1 MAPPTTGTPWPGHG
15 WPALL
20 LALLLPLATAAA
32 RPLQVGLYDNP
43 PKLYRDAAGRPA
55 GFWVDLTRE
64 IAVRRG
70 WQVEFVFCQWA
81 DCLRRLARGEL
92 DLMPDVGF
100 TPERARRFR
109 FGAQPVLLSW
119 TRLYVAADDDRTQTV
134 TDLAGLRIAGLRG
147 SVNIHGPEGLRELLD
162 KFHVEAEIVEMDDYD
177 QVFRALETHQ
187 VDAAIT
193 NRNFGDLRDR
203 DYAVRRTA
211 LMFQPIEMRYA
222 FPPTGSDALKSAVDA
237 ELARLIADPD
247 SLYYR
252 LLGQYFEGAIAEH
265 ERAPPWLKA
274 ALRTGLLT
282 ILMLA
287 TATAVAS
294 WQVRRSEG
302 RYREI
307 FDAPSDGI
315 LLLRASDGRI
325 VEVNRAL
332 RELLGCPHTRQPRQ
346 LADCPGLQALVAALR
361 AERADGIREI
371 GLPANGDRQLWLEV
385 QSRRAESLGRDVL
398 ISVVRD
404 ISARK
409 RYEQRLNRMATLDP
423 LTGLPNRHQLMQTLE
438 QRVAECR
445 RGGQRFALLF
455 LDLDNF
461 KLINDS
467 LGHAAGDAL
476 LRRVAHRVGNALR
489 PYDFIARF
497 GGDEFILVAPQVEDH
512 AEAEQVAQRLIDL
525 FRQPFEVDGNEFHV
539 SPSIGV
545 SLYPEDGRT
554 PGELIQ
560 NADIAMYS
568 AKARGRARFHAFSQE
583 LNEALQR
590 ERQIEADL
598 WRALAADEL
607 ALHYQPV
614 VDLAS
619 GRAVGCEAL
628 LRWQRADG
636 EQISPATFIPVAER
650 SGLIDRIDEWVLEA
664 ATRQARAWRRAGLEG
679 FRIDINLSGR
689 HLLDGGFHRRLRE
702 TLLTAADGPRL
713 LGIEITETSL
723 LHATDAVLALLEEL
737 HQGGLHIALDD
748 FGTGYSSLSYL
759 QSFPVDTIKIDRSF
773 VAELGH
779 GERAAALVR
788 AIVSMGHSLGKQ
800 VLAEGIET
808 RRQLELARQLGCDLA
823 QGFLLYRPMPAE
835 RVRDLCA

>member
-1 MAPPTTGTPWPGHG
+1 MTPHATGTPLPGRG
-15 WPALL
+15 WLPVL
-20 LALLLPLATAAA
+20 LALMLPLAAFA

-43 PKLYRDAAGRPA
+43 PKLYRDAEGRAA

-64 IAVRRG
+64 IAARRG

-81 DCLRRLARGEL
+81 DCLRRLERGEL
-92 DLMPDVGF
+92 DIMPDVGF

-119 TRLYVAADDDRTQTV
+119 TRLYVAADDDRIQTV
-134 TDLAGLRIAGLRG
+134 TDLAGMRIAGLRG

-177 QVFRALETHQ
+177 QVFRALEAHQ

-222 FPPTGSDALKSAVDA
+222 FPLAGSAALQSAVDA

-247 SLYYR
+247 SLYYQ
-252 LLGQYFEGAIAEH
+252 LLGQYFEGAIAERDRLPEGLH
-265 ERAPPWLKA
+265 T
-274 ALRTGLLT
+274 ALRIGLLLV
-282 ILMLA
+282 LMLA
-287 TATAVAS
+287 GATVVAT

-315 LLLRASDGRI
+315 LLLRASDGSI
-325 VEVNRAL
+325 LEVNRAL
-332 RELLGCPHTRQPRQ
+332 GELLGCPRTRNPRQ
-346 LADCPGLQALVAALR
+346 LADCPGLQALVTTLR
-361 AERADGIREI
+361 DERPEGMREI
-371 GLPANGDRQLWLEV
+371 ALPAGGGRQLWLEV
-385 QSRRAESLGRDVL
+385 LSRRAESLGRDVL

-409 RYEQRLNRMATLDP
+409 HYEQRLNRMATLDP

-438 QRVAECR
+438 QRVAESR
-445 RGGQRFALLF
+445 RSGQRFALLF

-467 LGHAAGDAL
+467 LGHASGDAL
-476 LRRVAHRVGNALR
+476 LRRVAHRIGNALR
-489 PYDFIARF
+489 PYDFVARF
-497 GGDEFILVAPQVEDH
+497 GGDEFILVAPQVQDH
-512 AEAEQVAQRLIDL
+512 AEAEQVAERLIDL

-545 SLYPEDGRT
+545 SLYPEDGHT
-554 PGELIQ
+554 AGELIQ
-560 NADIAMYS
+560 NADIAMYR
-568 AKARGRARFHAFSQE
+568 AKARGRARYHAFSQE

-590 ERQIEADL
+590 ERRIEADL
-598 WRALAADEL
+598 WRALAGNEL
-607 ALHYQPV
+607 TLHYQPIIGIDGGQPV
-614 VDLAS
+614 A
-619 GRAVGCEAL
+619 CEAL
-628 LRWQRADG
+628 LRWQRSGG
-636 EQISPATFIPVAER
+636 EQIPPAMFIPVAER
-650 SGLIDRIDEWVLEA
+650 SGLIDRIDEWVL
-664 ATRQARAWRRAGLEG
+664 ATASRQAAAWKQAGLEG
-679 FRIDINLSGR
+679 FRIDINVSGR
-689 HLLDGGFHRRLRE
+689 HLLDGGFHKRLRE
-702 TLLTAADGPRL
+702 TLLTAGIGPRE

-723 LHATDAVLALLEEL
+723 LHATDTVMALLQEL
-737 HQGGLHIALDD
+737 HEGGLHIALDD

-759 QSFPVDTIKIDRSF
+759 HSFPVDTIKIDRAF
-773 VAELGH
+773 IAELGH

-788 AIVSMGHSLGKQ
+788 AIVSMGHSLGKR

-808 RRQLELARQLGCDLA
+808 PRQLELARQLGCDLA
-823 QGFLLYRPMPAE
+823 QGFLLHRPMPAE